1 MASALSRSLS
11 PNSYRGVTLTPVIDK
26 CFEFAL
32 PERLQPIPEDTVFLP
47 LGVGLSKKQN
57 KKKYGGHDQGT
68 MLLTYRTTH
77 PKSSALNEYLVNRVP
92 SAYEYAAPPHL
103 RRRAIT
109 SVFVQAR
116 PQRHQKVLVAIT

>member
-1 MASALSRSLS
+1 
-11 PNSYRGVTLTPVIDK
+11 
-26 CFEFAL
+26 
-32 PERLQPIPEDTVFLP
+32 
-47 LGVGLSKKQN
+47 
-57 KKKYGGHDQGT
+57 